1 MNALQQVSSPILLTP
16 AYGRRYATVAE
27 MAKDWEDG
35 KDFSIG
41 LWGCGP
47 YASIRDIHALRADAS
62 SVSIV
67 DLRSRI
73 RIFL

>member
-1 MNALQQVSSPILLTP
+1 MNALQQVSSPIMLTP

-41 LWGCGP
+41 LCGP
-47 YASIRDIHALRADAS
+47 YASIRDIEALKADAS
-62 SVSIV
+62 SVHLV
-67 DLRSRI
+67 DPRTRI
-73 RIFL
+73 RILL